1 MFLNIQIRICLY
13 FDENRVIAL
22 LSVNPNGTQ
31 SFAHG
36 QLKNAAIE
44 LVQTYGADWA
54 KPGVVRTREVSR
66 IRGQIRKILVA
77 YGPKE
82 HSNVSVN
89 WRRLKDYAIAYEHEV
104 GIMNPISEPPI
115 LLNET
120 RITLESSAIELD
132 LNSEKKQINS
142 DPANLTKEFTFR
154 QIFALFFL
162 KLRNLFK

>member
-1 MFLNIQIRICLY
+1 ME

-22 LSVNPNGTQ
+22 FSINPNGTQ
-31 SFAHG
+31 TFAHG

-54 KPGVVRTREVSR
+54 KSGAVRTREVSK
-66 IRGQIRKILVA
+66 IRGLIRKILVA

-89 WRRLKDYAIAYEHEV
+89 WRRLKDYAIAYDQEV
-104 GIMNPISEPPI
+104 GIMNPISEPPL

-132 LNSEKKQINS
+132 LNSEKKQIKS
-142 DPANLTKEFTFR
+142 DPENLTKEFTFR
-154 QIFALFFL
+154 QIFALIFL

>member
-1 MFLNIQIRICLY
+1 MD

-44 LVQTYGADWA
+44 LVQTYGAEWA
-54 KPGVVRTREVSR
+54 KPGIMSTREASR

-89 WRRLKDYAIAYEHEV
+89 WRRLKDYAIAYEQEV
-104 GIMNPISEPPI
+104 GVINSISKPPI
-115 LLNET
+115 LLNEVQ
-120 RITLESSAIELD
+120 INLESSASELD
-132 LNSEKKQINS
+132 LNPEKKDFKS
-142 DPANLTKEFTFR
+142 AAENLTKELTFR

-162 KLRNLFK
+162 KLKKLFN

>member
-1 MFLNIQIRICLY
+1 MD

-22 LSVNPNGTQ
+22 LSVNPKGTQ

-44 LVQTYGADWA
+44 LVQTYGAEWA
-54 KPGVVRTREVSR
+54 KPGILSTREASR

-89 WRRLKDYAIAYEHEV
+89 WRRLKDYAIAYEQEV
-104 GIMNPISEPPI
+104 GVINSISKPPI
-115 LLNET
+115 LLNEVQ
-120 RITLESSAIELD
+120 INLESSASELD
-132 LNSEKKQINS
+132 LNPEKKDFKS
-142 DPANLTKEFTFR
+142 AAENLTKELTFR

-162 KLRNLFK
+162 KLKKLFN

>member
-1 MFLNIQIRICLY
+1 ME

-22 LSVNPNGTQ
+22 FSVNPNGTQ
-31 SFAHG
+31 TFAHG

-54 KPGVVRTREVSR
+54 KPGAVRTREVSK
-66 IRGQIRKILVA
+66 IRGLIRKILVS

-89 WRRLKDYAIAYEHEV
+89 WRRLKDYAIAYEQEV
-104 GIMNPISEPPI
+104 GVLNPVSKLPI

-120 RITLESSAIELD
+120 QIKLESSAIKLD
-132 LNSEKKQINS
+132 LIADKNHIKLDPENSIKE
-142 DPANLTKEFTFR
+142 LTFS

-162 KLRNLFK
+162 KLRKLFK

>member
-1 MFLNIQIRICLY
+1 MD
-13 FDENRVIAL
+13 FDEKRVISL
-22 LSVNPNGTQ
+22 FSVNPNGTQ
-31 SFAHG
+31 TFAHG

-54 KPGVVRTREVSR
+54 KPGAVRTREVTK
-66 IRGQIRKILVA
+66 IRGQIRKILVS

-104 GIMNPISEPPI
+104 GLLNPVPKPPI

-120 RITLESSAIELD
+120 QIHLESSAIKLD
-132 LNSEKKQINS
+132 LNAEKNQIKS
-142 DPANLTKEFTFR
+142 DPENSTEELTFR

-162 KLRNLFK
+162 KLRKLIK

>member
-1 MFLNIQIRICLY
+1 MD

-44 LVQTYGADWA
+44 LVQTYGSDWA
-54 KPGVVRTREVSR
+54 KSGVMRTREVSR

-82 HSNVSVN
+82 HINVSVN
-89 WRRLKDYAIAYEHEV
+89 WRRLKDYAIAYEQEV
-104 GIMNPISEPPI
+104 GVINSVSKPPI

-120 RITLESSAIELD
+120 QIKLESSEIELD
-132 LNSEKKQINS
+132 LHPEKKYFKF
-142 DPANLTKEFTFR
+142 DPENLTKELTFR

-162 KLRNLFK
+162 KLKKLFK

>member
-1 MFLNIQIRICLY
+1 ME

-22 LSVNPNGTQ
+22 LTVSQNGTQ

-54 KPGVVRTREVSR
+54 KPSHSTSREISI

-89 WRRLKDYAIAYEHEV
+89 WRRLKDYAIAYEKEV
-104 GIMNPISEPPI
+104 GVLNTFPKPPS

-120 RITLESSAIELD
+120 PIQSDTSAIKFG
-132 LNSEKKQINS
+132 LNGKKNQIEFTAENSSE
-142 DPANLTKEFTFR
+142 EFTFR
-154 QIFALFFL
+154 QIFVLFFL
-162 KLRNLFK
+162 KMKKLFR